1 MNKLDTKIKEK
12 FGKVAVLCGGYS
24 SEREIS
30 LITGKA
36 VWQAL
41 LNKNIDAYQVDTKN
55 EFLNQIAE
63 NDYASAWIALHGF
76 DGEDG
81 KIQSLLEIMDIR
93 YTGSGPLACSLTM
106 NKLFTKRLLLQNGFK
121 TPDFKLVTH
130 INQFEEVADLLKTPF
145 VLKPCSQGSS
155 IGVSII
161 ENKSDFEKEFQA
173 LEKFNDWII
182 AESYLLYSEY
192 TAAFLNEKILPLI
205 KIDASDEYFYN
216 YEAKYFSD
224 ETKYICPSG
233 LDPRVEER
241 IQKRCFNACKLFA
254 IKGWGRIDFFI
265 DQNDEPVILEINTV
279 PGMTTHSLVPMAA
292 SEVGID
298 FDQLCF
304 DILEMSTV

>member
-1 MNKLDTKIKEK
+1 MKEK
-12 FGKVAVLCGGYS
+12 FGKVAVLCGGFS

-30 LITGKA
+30 LMTGKA
-36 VWQAL
+36 VWKAL
-41 LNKNIDAYQVDTKN
+41 LNKDIDASLIDTKKG
-55 EFLNQIAE
+55 FLNQITK
-63 NDYASAWIALHGF
+63 NDFASVWIALHGS

-81 KIQSLLEIMDIR
+81 KIQSLLEIMDIK
-93 YTGSGPLACSLTM
+93 YTGSGPLSCALTM

-121 TPDFKLVTH
+121 TPDFKLVES
-130 INQFEEVADLLKTPF
+130 IDQFEKVVESLGLPF
-145 VLKPCSQGSS
+145 ILKPCSQGSS

-161 ENKSDFEKEFQA
+161 KNKNDFDKEFLA
-173 LEKFNDWII
+173 LEKLNDWVI
-182 AESYLLYSEY
+182 AESYLLYAEY

-205 KIDASDEYFYN
+205 KIDPSHERFYN

-233 LDPRVEER
+233 LDPQVEER

-254 IKGWGRIDFFI
+254 IRGWGRIDFFI

-304 DILEMSTV
+304 DILEMSAV

>member
-1 MNKLDTKIKEK
+1 MKEK

-36 VWQAL
+36 VWKAL
-41 LNKNIDAYQVDTKN
+41 LNKDIDASLIDTKKG
-55 EFLNQIAE
+55 FLNQITK
-63 NDYASAWIALHGF
+63 NDFASVWIALHGS

-81 KIQSLLEIMDIR
+81 KIQSLLEIMGIR
-93 YTGSGPLACSLTM
+93 YTGSGPLSCALTM

-121 TPDFKLVTH
+121 TPDFKLVES
-130 INQFEEVADLLKTPF
+130 IDQFEKVVESLGLPF
-145 VLKPCSQGSS
+145 ILKPCSQGSS

-161 ENKSDFEKEFQA
+161 KNKNDFDKEFLA
-173 LEKFNDWII
+173 LEKLNDWVI
-182 AESYLLYSEY
+182 AESYLLYAEY

-205 KIDASDEYFYN
+205 KIDPSHERFYN

-233 LDPRVEER
+233 LDPQVEER

-254 IKGWGRIDFFI
+254 IRGWGRIDFFI
-265 DQNDEPVILEINTV
+265 DHNDEPVILEINTV
-279 PGMTTHSLVPMAA
+279 LGMTTHSLVPMAA
-292 SEVGID
+292 SEVGIN

-304 DILEMSTV
+304 DILAMSAV

>member
-1 MNKLDTKIKEK
+1 MKEK

-30 LITGKA
+30 LMTGKA

-41 LNKNIDAYQVDTKN
+41 SNKNIDAYLIDTKKG
-55 EFLNQIAE
+55 FLNQITK
-63 NDYASAWIALHGF
+63 NDFASVWIALHGS

-93 YTGSGPLACSLTM
+93 YTGSGPLSCALTM

-121 TPDFKLVTH
+121 TPDFKLVES
-130 INQFEEVADLLKTPF
+130 IDQFEEVVELLELPF
-145 VLKPCSQGSS
+145 ILKPCSQGSS

-161 ENKSDFEKEFQA
+161 KNKNDFDREFQV
-173 LEKFNDWII
+173 LEKLNDWVI
-182 AESYLLYSEY
+182 AESYLLYAEY

-205 KIDASDEYFYN
+205 KIDPSHERFYN
-216 YEAKYFSD
+216 YEAKYFSED
-224 ETKYICPSG
+224 TKYICPSG
-233 LDPRVEER
+233 LVPEVESK
-241 IQKRCFNACKLFA
+241 IKKSCLNACKLFD
-254 IKGWGRIDFFI
+254 IRGWGRIDFFI
-265 DQNDEPVILEINTV
+265 DQYDEPVILEINTV

-298 FDQLCF
+298 FDQLCL
-304 DILEMSTV
+304 DILEMSNV

>member
-41 LNKNIDAYQVDTKN
+41 LNKNIDAYLVDTKN
-55 EFLNQIAE
+55 EFLNQITE
-63 NDYASAWIALHGF
+63 NDYASAWIALHGS

-81 KIQSLLEIMDIR
+81 KIQSLLEIMGIK
-93 YTGSGPLACSLTM
+93 YTGSGPSACSLTM

-121 TPDFKLVTH
+121 TPDFKLVTS
-130 INQFEEVADLLKTPF
+130 IDQFEEVAELLKTPF

-161 ENKSDFEKEFQA
+161 KNKNDFEKDFQA
-173 LEKFNDWII
+173 LQKFNDWII

-192 TAAFLNEKILPLI
+192 TAAFLNEIILPLI
-205 KIDASDEYFYN
+205 KIDASDEHFYN

-241 IQKRCFNACKLFA
+241 IQKKCFNACKLFA
-254 IKGWGRIDFFI
+254 ISGWGRIDFFI

-292 SEVGID
+292 SKVGID

-304 DILEMSTV
+304 DILEMSAV

>member
-1 MNKLDTKIKEK
+1 MKEK

-36 VWQAL
+36 VWKAL
-41 LNKNIDAYQVDTKN
+41 LNKDIDASLIDTKKG
-55 EFLNQIAE
+55 FLNQITK
-63 NDYASAWIALHGF
+63 NDFASVWIALHGS

-81 KIQSLLEIMDIR
+81 KIQSLLEIMGIR
-93 YTGSGPLACSLTM
+93 YTGSGPLSCALTM

-121 TPDFKLVTH
+121 TPDFKLVES
-130 INQFEEVADLLKTPF
+130 IDQFEKVVESLGLPF
-145 VLKPCSQGSS
+145 ILKPCSQGSS

-161 ENKSDFEKEFQA
+161 KNKNDFDKEFLA
-173 LEKFNDWII
+173 LEKLNDWVI
-182 AESYLLYSEY
+182 AESYLLYAEY

-205 KIDASDEYFYN
+205 KIDPSHERFYN

-233 LDPRVEER
+233 LEPQVEER

-254 IKGWGRIDFFI
+254 IRGWGRIDFFI
-265 DQNDEPVILEINTV
+265 DHNNEPVILEINTV

-292 SEVGID
+292 FEIGID

-304 DILEMSTV
+304 DILEMSAV

>member
-1 MNKLDTKIKEK
+1 MKEK
-12 FGKVAVLCGGYS
+12 FGKVAVLCGGFS

-30 LITGKA
+30 LMTGKA
-36 VWQAL
+36 VWKAL
-41 LNKNIDAYQVDTKN
+41 LNKDIDASLIDTKKG
-55 EFLNQIAE
+55 FLNQITK
-63 NDYASAWIALHGF
+63 NDFASVWIALHGS

-93 YTGSGPLACSLTM
+93 YTGSGPLSCALTM

-121 TPDFKLVTH
+121 TPDFKLVES
-130 INQFEEVADLLKTPF
+130 IDQFEEVVESLELPF
-145 VLKPCSQGSS
+145 ILKPCSQGSS

-161 ENKSDFEKEFQA
+161 KNKNDFDREFQV
-173 LEKFNDWII
+173 LEKLNDWVI
-182 AESYLLYSEY
+182 AESYLLYAEY

-205 KIDASDEYFYN
+205 KIDPSHERFYN
-216 YEAKYFSD
+216 YEAKYFSED
-224 ETKYICPSG
+224 TKYICPSG
-233 LDPRVEER
+233 LAPEVESK
-241 IQKRCFNACKLFA
+241 IKKSCLNACKLFD
-254 IKGWGRIDFFI
+254 IRGWGRIDFFI

-304 DILEMSTV
+304 NILEMSTL